1 MKITP
6 TALDG
11 VLIVEPERHVD
22 ERGWFMESWHQRD
35 FDAAVGHEVRFVQDN
50 QSHSKR
56 GVLRG
61 LHYQLPPHAQGKLT
75 RVLQGSVFDVAV
87 DLRRSSPSFGRWIG
101 IELSAENRR
110 QLWLP
115 VGLAHGYL
123 VTGDATEVLYK
134 VTADYASAAERC
146 LRWDDPA
153 LAIAWPNVGTAPL
166 LSPRDAS
173 AASFAEAPCF
183 E

>member
-1 MKITP
+1 MKVTH

-61 LHYQLPPHAQGKLT
+61 LHYQLPPHAQGKLV
-75 RVLQGSVFDVAV
+75 RVLQGRVFDVAV

-101 IELSAENRR
+101 VELSADNRC

-115 VGLAHGYL
+115 PGLAHGYL
-123 VTGDATEVLYK
+123 ALSDGADVFYKAT
-134 VTADYASAAERC
+134 AHYAPDTERC
-146 LRWDDPA
+146 IRWNDPV
-153 LAIAWPNVGTAPL
+153 LAIDWPLGGRQPVVSARDTQAPACA
-166 LSPRDAS
+166 D
-173 AASFAEAPCF
+173 APCF
-183 E
+183 D

>member
-1 MKITP
+1 MTVTP

-11 VLIVEPERHVD
+11 VLIVEPERHED
-22 ERGWFMESWHQRD
+22 ERGWFMESWHQQD
-35 FDAAVGHEVRFVQDN
+35 FDAAVGHPVSFVQDN

-61 LHYQLPPHAQGKLT
+61 LHYQLPPHAQGKLV
-75 RVLQGSVFDVAV
+75 RVLQGRIFDVAV

-101 IELSAENRR
+101 VELSADSPR

-123 VTGDATEVLYK
+123 VLSDGAEVFYKAT
-134 VTADYASAAERC
+134 AHYAPEAERC
-146 LRWDDPA
+146 LRWDDPQV
-153 LAIAWPNVGTAPL
+153 AIAWPLAGLVPRVSARDATAPGFGK
-166 LSPRDAS
+166 AS
-173 AASFAEAPCF
+173 CF
-183 E
+183 D